1 MKHLYD
7 YVSAARQSAALWL
20 SLAVMVSS
28 IALSL
33 LVAFSHVA

>member
-7 YVSAARQSAALWL
+7 YVSARQSAALWL